1 LSVVR
6 GWTLNWIFNADMHS
20 HDSMTF
26 ISYAQNFEDVMLW
39 RALKHVPNGFY
50 IDVGANDPEIDSVT
64 LAFYQRGWR
73 GLNIEPM
80 RQYHQRLLAQRPED
94 INLPVAVSDR
104 AGQMHFYDVPD
115 TGLSTFDP
123 AIAQMHAAAG
133 KTVHQHEVAVTPLA
147 ALCAAHA
154 PPDIHFLKIDVEG
167 LEKAVLLGMDF
178 GKWRPWILLIEAT
191 RPQSQETSH
200 DEWEPLVL
208 QAGYRLA
215 YFDGLNL
222 YYVADEHPELLDA
235 FKAPPNFFDHFAL
248 RPGHAYSFP
257 LQATEQKQLRAE
269 TLAHKVLGELRHV
282 EDRSERES
290 SRLQRLLENTTLELQ
305 QLKLDRQLQ
314 EAELT
319 RLRQEAGQ
327 HIAQIQHLNA
337 AVHQAQGQVEQF
349 HAQLVAVYASSSWR
363 LARPFRLATRLIKNP
378 AGFIQRIRQ
387 RFIKGPAVAGQGNI
401 AAAAKPVDP
410 ASAEILAASGQT
422 QEPLR
427 ELTPGA
433 HKILRDLKLA
443 LRTSRS
449 P

>member
-1 LSVVR
+1 
-6 GWTLNWIFNADMHS
+6 
-20 HDSMTF
+20 MTF

-73 GLNIEPM
+73 GINIEPM

-123 AIAQMHAAAG
+123 AIAQMHTAAG
-133 KTVHQHEVAVTPLA
+133 RTVHRHEVAVTPLA

-154 PPDIHFLKIDVEG
+154 PADIHFLKIDVEG

-222 YYVADEHPELLDA
+222 YYVADEHPELLAA

-248 RPGHAYSFP
+248 RPGHAYSSP
-257 LQATEQKQLRAE
+257 VDVSATEAE
-269 TLAHKVLGELRHV
+269 LNTARDELQR
-282 EDRSERES
+282 DQIQRES
-290 SRLQRLLENTTLELQ
+290 TAA
-305 QLKLDRQLQ
+305 QLQ
-314 EAELT
+314 EQMARSTQQQAELAE
-319 RLRQEAGQ
+319 LKAMNEQLQ
-327 HIAQIQHLNA
+327 HQLADL
-337 AVHQAQGQVEQF
+337 QA
-349 HAQLVAVYASSSWR
+349 STSWR
-363 LARPFRLATRLIKNP
+363 L
-378 AGFIQRIRQ
+378 
-387 RFIKGPAVAGQGNI
+387 
-401 AAAAKPVDP
+401 
-410 ASAEILAASGQT
+410 T
-422 QEPLR
+422 QPLR
-427 ELTPGA
+427 GLKSLLEKMGPGPG
-433 HKILRDLKLA
+433 HRGK
-443 LRTSRS
+443 
-449 P
+449 